1 MTQYFSMWGNLT
13 IRENLLFIARLYS
26 LDQRRDR
33 VERALSEL
41 GLTARQ
47 HQLAKELSGGWKQRM
62 ALAACMLHE
71 PVLLFL
77 DEPTAFLDFPSKVEI
92 MQLLHHLSR
101 STNKTIFLSTHDLE
115 LALQIADKI
124 WLMDKAN
131 GVTIG
136 TPEDLSIDGCLS
148 NFFSR
153 KGIVFDMETGLFRID
168 NEFEKEV
175 RLVGHGNKYAMVRK
189 ALQRNGILASRRV
202 ESDFY
207 IETGDMTTSGYII
220 HPVAGRTI
228 KVDTIEELL
237 EQVTAILASV

>member
-1 MTQYFSMWGNLT
+1 MNTLLEQIKMQDAAAFTHGGKFHADDVFSSALLLYFNPKITITRGN
-13 IRENLLFIARLYS
+13 
-26 LDQRRDR
+26 
-33 VERALSEL
+33 
-41 GLTARQ
+41 
-47 HQLAKELSGGWKQRM
+47 
-62 ALAACMLHE
+62 
-71 PVLLFL
+71 
-77 DEPTAFLDFPSKVEI
+77 
-92 MQLLHHLSR
+92 
-101 STNKTIFLSTHDLE
+101 
-115 LALQIADKI
+115 KI
-124 WLMDKAN
+124 
-131 GVTIG
+131 
-136 TPEDLSIDGCLS
+136 PED
-148 NFFSR
+148 F

>member
-1 MTQYFSMWGNLT
+1 M
-13 IRENLLFIARLYS
+13 LF
-26 LDQRRDR
+26 
-33 VERALSEL
+33 
-41 GLTARQ
+41 
-47 HQLAKELSGGWKQRM
+47 
-62 ALAACMLHE
+62 
-71 PVLLFL
+71 
-77 DEPTAFLDFPSKVEI
+77 
-92 MQLLHHLSR
+92 R
-101 STNKTIFLSTHDLE
+101 S
-115 LALQIADKI
+115 
-124 WLMDKAN
+124 
-131 GVTIG
+131 